1 MRTSFVRELAHKF
14 LNLYCSILKELA
26 LRASK
31 TPTIK
36 YGGVAQLG
44 FVFVRKRRKSR
55 VKADNVKKSDNT
67 TFKPDLGV

>member
-1 MRTSFVRELAHKF
+1 MRTSLVRELAHKF

-44 FVFVRKRRKSR
+44 FVFERKRRKSR
-55 VKADNVKKSDNT
+55 VKTDNIKESDNT
-67 TFKPDLGV
+67 TFKPNLGV